1 MKEFC
6 NNPFFGIALSTAG
19 YWIGSVLQKKTR
31 ITIFN
36 PLFTAPLMI
45 IVFLLIFKIPYE
57 YYNLGGSLIGMFLVP
72 ATACL
77 GVSIY
82 SRFDLLK
89 KNWLPIL
96 AGCAAGSAASMTSV
110 WGLCRLFRLDD
121 SLANSLV
128 PKSVT
133 TPIAMDISAGNGGIV
148 PVTVAAVVFTGVV
161 GSLIS
166 PALVKFFRLK
176 NPLIVGLSIGASS
189 HVGGTTKALEMG
201 EAEGSMSGLAIGLC
215 GIITVC
221 LAIVFYRITG
231 LISIP

>member
-1 MKEFC
+1 MKELC
-6 NNPFFGIALSTAG
+6 NTPFFGITVSIAG
-19 YWIGSVLQKKTR
+19 YWICGVLQKKTR
-31 ITIFN
+31 LFVFN
-36 PLFTAPLMI
+36 PLFAAPALI
-45 IVFLLIFKIPYE
+45 IAVLLIFGIPYE
-57 YYNLGGSLIGMFLVP
+57 YYDAGGSLIGMFLVP

-96 AGCAAGSAASMTSV
+96 AGCGVGSAVSMVSI

-121 SLANSLV
+121 SLTYSLI

-133 TPIAMDISAGNGGIV
+133 TPIAMDISSGHGGIV
-148 PVTVAAVVFTGVV
+148 PVTVVAVISTGII
-161 GSLIS
+161 GSLLA
-166 PALVKFFRLK
+166 PLLVSVFRLK
-176 NPLIVGLSIGASS
+176 NPLVIGLSIGASS
-189 HVGGTTKALEMG
+189 HVGGTSKALEMG

-221 LAIVFYRITG
+221 LGTVFYA
-231 LISIP
+231 LI